1 MHHGRRLRNRSGE
14 ILFMDLRSWTENP
27 VKGEQKKKVALK
39 EDQVNRAK
47 EIYFRW
53 QQEGTDGST
62 YAEPE
67 LYRSVGLSEL
77 AANEYSL
84 VPSRYIEFVDRDQSI
99 DYDKVLSETATAVS
113 EMIDLQKQNQ
123 DALAKAFTALGYKP
137 DRK

>member
-1 MHHGRRLRNRSGE
+1 M
-14 ILFMDLRSWTENP
+14 
-27 VKGEQKKKVALK
+27 KGEQKKKVALK